1 MITKATQVI
10 TKETNPYQNLA
21 LEEYLL
27 LNVEK
32 EECILYLWQNRHT
45 VVIGRNQNCWQECK
59 VNYLEEDGGFLV
71 RRLSGGGAVYHDLG
85 NLNFTFLVRKE
96 NYDVDRQL
104 QVIIR
109 AAQKLG
115 IHAEKTGR
123 NDITV
128 DGRKF
133 SGNAF
138 YETGDCCYHHG
149 TLLLNVDTSQMS
161 RFLNVSKEKLQSK
174 GVSSVRSRVA
184 NLSEFCPEIT
194 VSLMEEKLTEAF
206 GEVYGCP
213 VQKMPESR
221 LSREAI
227 RQAAE
232 RFGSFEWKYGRKIP
246 FQFSFGRRFAWGD
259 IQFQLQ
265 VDQGVIQE
273 AQVYSDAMD
282 AGWIEDLK
290 KGLQGCRYDQEALF
304 AAVDRAGAQGE
315 AQDGNPEAVR
325 EGKRDGVHEEMA
337 RDVRELLR
345 ENI

>member
-1 MITKATQVI
+1 MITKATKVI
-10 TKETNPYQNLA
+10 TGETNPYRNLA

-32 EECILYLWQNRHT
+32 EECILYLWQNQHT

-104 QVIIR
+104 QVITK
-109 AAQKLG
+109 AVAKLS
-115 IHAEKTGR
+115 IPAEKTGR

-138 YETGDCCYHHG
+138 YETGDFCYHHG
-149 TLLLNVDTSQMS
+149 TLLLSVDTSQMS
-161 RFLNVSKEKLQSK
+161 RFLNVSKAKLQSK
-174 GVSSVRSRVA
+174 GVSSVKSRVA
-184 NLSEFCPEIT
+184 NLSEFYPELT
-194 VSLMEEKLTEAF
+194 VPLMEEKLVEAF

-213 VQKMPESR
+213 VQEFPEHR
-221 LSREAI
+221 LNSEAVAK
-227 RQAAE
+227 AAE

-246 FQFSFGRRFAWGD
+246 FQFSFGKRLPWGD
-259 IQFQLQ
+259 ISFQFQ
-265 VDQGVIQE
+265 VDEGRVRVAE
-273 AQVYSDAMD
+273 VYSDAMD
-282 AGWIEDLK
+282 NRWIESLREQ
-290 KGLQGCRYDQEALF
+290 LPGCLYTEAALF
-304 AAVDRAGAQGE
+304 SAVDRAGSC
-315 AQDGNPEAVR
+315 AVPSDPNRMTLYARMACDVKNLIR
-325 EGKRDGVHEEMA
+325 ES
-337 RDVRELLR
+337 L
-345 ENI
+345 